1 MKIIRGIKLG
11 GLQNKLFN
19 LILVFI
25 LILVGTYIGVS
36 AYQRSNLSRI
46 VQESGAEQQEAIVS
60 VSEETM
66 SAVLDST
73 MAKETALQAYIA
85 DDLFA
90 DVKTDV
96 LTLQAFA
103 SELFGHK
110 EMFSAHPVPAPD
122 AANDGIPMVQML
134 HEEGVDPEGCEIA
147 ALAGNMSE
155 IMLAMYKNSDKLSS
169 CFVATADG
177 VIIYADDREGSYV
190 SESGEIYPFDVRNR
204 PWYIQAVSEGRLI
217 FTGLESDAYT
227 DNPGVVCAAPVYD
240 DGNLVAVVGADIFL
254 SSVRDYVDGTAT
266 EGGFLCVINDNGQV
280 IFSPQSEGIFKA
292 ELSSEAPDLRKNEN
306 AALAAFISE
315 AMSENTGLHEIS
327 ADGRD
332 YYMAGSPMATIGW
345 TVVSVVYREI
355 AHSPTDAM
363 LTRYDAI
370 KDEAL
375 ETYSEGAGNSAKT
388 FLVLTLVILLLAIT
402 AALITASRIVKPLER
417 MTARINELSGSD
429 YSFEMENIY
438 KTGDEIEIL
447 ARSFETL
454 SKRTRDYITRITEIT
469 AEKERIG
476 TELTLANR
484 IQADM
489 LPSLFPPF
497 PDRKD
502 FDVFAKMIP
511 AKEVG
516 GDFFDFFLIDDDHL
530 GLVMA
535 DVSGKG
541 VPAALFMMASKILV
555 QNYTMMGYTPG
566 EALGA
571 VNNQI
576 CSGNHEDMFVTVWL
590 GILDL
595 KTGKLV
601 ASNAGHEYPIIMAPG
616 GEFELIKDKH
626 SLIVGGIE
634 GVDYKEYEI
643 ELRPGS
649 KLFLYT
655 DGVPEAA
662 DTDNNLFGT
671 ERLMS
676 ALNSVKEQGPKE
688 ILQGVYDAVTAFSG
702 EAPQF
707 DDLTMLCLDYRG
719 QDNAGGTGVKE
730 ILIDAKPEKLPELTE
745 FAENFLDEI
754 GCPLKTKLQID
765 VMLDEIF
772 TNIVSYAYAPGEGK
786 ARISFECLE
795 GPKRA
800 VITFADR
807 GMPFD
812 PTKVEEPDIS
822 LPAEERK
829 IGGLGILM
837 VRKTMDDVSYEYTDG
852 QNILT
857 VIKNI

>member
-1 MKIIRGIKLG
+1 
-11 GLQNKLFN
+11 
-19 LILVFI
+19 
-25 LILVGTYIGVS
+25 
-36 AYQRSNLSRI
+36 
-46 VQESGAEQQEAIVS
+46 
-60 VSEETM
+60 
-66 SAVLDST
+66 
-73 MAKETALQAYIA
+73 
-85 DDLFA
+85 
-90 DVKTDV
+90 
-96 LTLQAFA
+96 
-103 SELFGHK
+103 
-110 EMFSAHPVPAPD
+110 
-122 AANDGIPMVQML
+122 
-134 HEEGVDPEGCEIA
+134 
-147 ALAGNMSE
+147 
-155 IMLAMYKNSDKLSS
+155 
-169 CFVATADG
+169 
-177 VIIYADDREGSYV
+177 
-190 SESGEIYPFDVRNR
+190 
-204 PWYIQAVSEGRLI
+204 
-217 FTGLESDAYT
+217 
-227 DNPGVVCAAPVYD
+227 
-240 DGNLVAVVGADIFL
+240 
-254 SSVRDYVDGTAT
+254 
-266 EGGFLCVINDNGQV
+266 
-280 IFSPQSEGIFKA
+280 
-292 ELSSEAPDLRKNEN
+292 
-306 AALAAFISE
+306 
-315 AMSENTGLHEIS
+315 
-327 ADGRD
+327 
-332 YYMAGSPMATIGW
+332 
-345 TVVSVVYREI
+345 
-355 AHSPTDAM
+355 
-363 LTRYDAI
+363 
-370 KDEAL
+370 
-375 ETYSEGAGNSAKT
+375 
-388 FLVLTLVILLLAIT
+388 
-402 AALITASRIVKPLER
+402 
-417 MTARINELSGSD
+417 
-429 YSFEMENIY
+429 
-438 KTGDEIEIL
+438 
-447 ARSFETL
+447 
-454 SKRTRDYITRITEIT
+454 
-469 AEKERIG
+469 
-476 TELTLANR
+476 
-484 IQADM
+484 M

-837 VRKTMDDVSYEYTDG
+837 VRKTMDDVSYEYKDG